1 MISENPNHS
10 TPALPG
16 TYVSLLADVVERWD
30 ISPEQLL
37 EGSGVLPTQLF
48 EPFWYL
54 DFHVFNR
61 LLNRAVQL
69 TNEPALGVYLG
80 LQMTVSCH
88 GTVGLAAMVAQNL
101 GEAFSVIEQFI
112 GLRCPAIKPQLDIEG
127 EIAHLYLNQPIPDF
141 KMGMVGMMF
150 LMVGFSQMSHA
161 MTGQRL
167 SGWVELNFAQP
178 SYFETIKTILPN
190 NILFD
195 QPHNRLV
202 FPKQYLDLP
211 LIMADPLAARLA
223 REQCKR
229 DLNQLAEKRGEKN
242 QLSKLVKELLFDE
255 VQGFFNMKE
264 VADKLYLSERTL
276 QRQLAQENTTFQAL
290 TDEARERES
299 KKLLSQ
305 RENSIADVSEKL
317 GYADVTHF
325 TRAFKRWTTQTPKQF
340 RHTVYQI

>member
-1 MISENPNHS
+1 MSENYSS
-10 TPALPG
+10 TSPALPG
-16 TYVSLLADVVERWD
+16 TYVSLLADVVQRWN

-37 EGSGVLPTQLF
+37 EGSGVVPAQLF

-54 DFHVFNR
+54 DFHVFNN

-69 TNEPALGVYLG
+69 THEPALGVYLG

-101 GEAFSVIEQFI
+101 GEALTVVEQFI
-112 GLRCPAIKPQLDIEG
+112 GLRCPAIKPQLDIDG
-127 EIAHLYLNQPIPDF
+127 EIAHLYLNQPMPDF

-150 LMVGFSQMSHA
+150 LMVGFSQMSNA

-178 SYFETIKTILPN
+178 AYFEQIKSILPN
-190 NILFD
+190 TILFD

-202 FPKQYLDLP
+202 FPKQYLELS

-229 DLNQLAEKRGEKN
+229 DLSQLAEKRGEIN

-255 VQGFFNMKE
+255 VQGFFKMTE
-264 VADKLYLSERTL
+264 VADKLHVSERTL
-276 QRQLAQENTTFQAL
+276 QRQLAQETTTFQAL
-290 TDEARERES
+290 TDEVREREA

-305 RENSIADVSEKL
+305 RENSIADVAEKL

-325 TRAFKRWTTQTPKQF
+325 TRAFKRWTAQTPRQF
-340 RHTVYQI
+340 RNHG